1 MNRIDSFLQFSVT
14 LQQQNNITGGNTRIP
29 QTETATLQVIPQII
43 PQLTSSVNTWSNEA
57 TFITGNTTTRGRG

>member
-1 MNRIDSFLQFSVT
+1 MNSFNTFQQFALT
-14 LQQQNNITGGNTRIP
+14 QQQQTNITGGNNRVP
-29 QTETATLQVIPQII
+29 QTEAATLQVIPQII